1 MDSVRERELIRR
13 AEAYERVFSSEDG
26 KLILDS
32 LLKEVQFD
40 MPSID
45 KEPLFMAYND
55 GRKATVQFILN
66 TLNRKPLEVQARIKQ
81 INEQRR
87 QQIEE
92 VNYR

>member
-1 MDSVRERELIRR
+1 MKDKDRIRR

-40 MPSID
+40 IPSID

-66 TLNRKPLEVQARIKQ
+66 TLSIKPLEVQKRIKELKEQ
-81 INEQRR
+81 QRR
-87 QQIEE
+87 QEKQENKHYE
-92 VNYR
+92 